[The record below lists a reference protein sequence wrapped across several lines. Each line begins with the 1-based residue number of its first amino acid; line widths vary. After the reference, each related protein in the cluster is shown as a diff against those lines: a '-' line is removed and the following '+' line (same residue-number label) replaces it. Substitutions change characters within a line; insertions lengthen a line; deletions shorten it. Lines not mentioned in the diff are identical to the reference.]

1 MEFLKDILGDMYADF
16 TKKIK
21 TYKKSGGEIEIADI
35 SGGKY
40 VAKDVYDDVLE
51 RLNEAEERRNSLEG
65 ELSVVNEK
73 YETDTKKL
81 MKDIENVKFSFAL
94 DNAIMAK
101 SPKNLKAVKAL
112 IDTEGLSVEDGVICG
127 LDTQLEKVMVDNPYL
142 FESARASSGMRIS
155 GGASATFDAFSES
168 ARKSAG
174 M

>member
-21 TYKKSGGEIEIADI
+21 AYKKLGGEIEIADI

-40 VAKDVYDDVLE
+40 VPKAEHDEALE
-51 RLNEAEERRNSLEG
+51 RLSKAEELKVQLEG
-65 ELSVVNEK
+65 ELSLANEK
-73 YETDTKKL
+73 YETDTAKL
-81 MKDIENVKFSFAL
+81 KKDIDDVKFSFTL

-101 SPKNLKAVKAL
+101 NPKNLRAVKAL
-112 IDTEGLSVEDGVICG
+112 IDTDGLSVEDGVIGG
-127 LDTQLEKVMVDNPYL
+127 LDIQLEKIVADNPYL
-142 FESARASSGMRIS
+142 FESVKGSSGMRIS
-155 GGASATFDAFSES
+155 GGAGVTFDAFSES

>member
-16 TKKIK
+16 AKKIRA
-21 TYKKSGGEIEIADI
+21 YKKSGGEIEIADI

-40 VAKDVYDDVLE
+40 VAKDVHDDVLE

-65 ELSVVNEK
+65 ELSVANEK

-101 SPKNLKAVKAL
+101 NPKNLKAVKAL
-112 IDTEGLSVEDGVICG
+112 VDIEGLTEENGVIGG
-127 LDTQLEKVMVDNPYL
+127 LDAQLDKIIEDNPYL
-142 FESARASSGMRIS
+142 FESAKGSSGMRIS